1 MRQKFH
7 VAGCTRSPCGM
18 CEAARAQQSSLLLAC
33 YAEPAS
39 LALLA
44 CNPSAAEQHAGRES
58 RLNRTKRPQQ

>member
-1 MRQKFH
+1 
-7 VAGCTRSPCGM
+7 M

-44 CNPSAAEQHAGRES
+44 CNPSAAEQHAGRLS